1 MMIENKSPLHISFFG
16 FDIDHNTWNKPQ
28 EEMKEAET

>member
-1 MMIENKSPLHISFFG
+1 MMIENKSPLHVSFFG
-16 FDIDHNTWNKPQ
+16 IDHNTGNKPQ